1 MFYEMV
7 IKNPSKFTLFLK
19 HQDREKY
26 KKVAQNEKKLV
37 HRISKIINK

>member
-7 IKNPSKFTLFLK
+7 IKNPSKFALFFK

-26 KKVAQNEKKLV
+26 KIVAQNEKKLV
-37 HRISKIINK
+37 HRYLKIINK

>member
-7 IKNPSKFTLFLK
+7 IKNPSKFTLFFK

-26 KKVAQNEKKLV
+26 KIVAQNEKKTSTLGV
-37 HRISKIINK
+37 KNDK

>member
-7 IKNPSKFTLFLK
+7 IENPSKFTLFFK

-26 KKVAQNEKKLV
+26 KIVAQNEKKLV
-37 HRISKIINK
+37 HRDLKIINK

>member
-7 IKNPSKFTLFLK
+7 IKYPSKFTLFFK

-26 KKVAQNEKKLV
+26 KILAQNEKKT
-37 HRISKIINK
+37 ST

>member
-7 IKNPSKFTLFLK
+7 IKNPSKFTLFFK

-26 KKVAQNEKKLV
+26 KIVAQNEKKPTTQGF
-37 HRISKIINK
+37 KNKK

>member
-7 IKNPSKFTLFLK
+7 VKNPSKLTFFSK

-26 KKVAQNEKKLV
+26 KIVAQNGKKT
-37 HRISKIINK
+37 ST